1 MKPVKRDQVWEVLR
15 GGGEWYEEH
24 VINVVSNRVNLHFRN
39 DHDPAKG
46 DAIMVTVEEMQN
58 AEKFRFVAESGEPA

>member
-1 MKPVKRDQVWEVLR
+1 MMHAIETGHCLL
-15 GGGEWYEEH
+15 GLTGGEWCEEH

-46 DAIMVTVEEMQN
+46 HAIMVAVEEMQN
-58 AEKFRFVAESGEPA
+58 AEKFRFGAESGEPA